1 MNRMKRRR
9 ESKSKVKQNNNFAR
23 ASRFFAYISLPSLHD
38 FHVKMPNFTFCEG
51 RKQAKIF
58 FLFMNLDMVDRNSA
72 QEEFACI
79 WQSK

>member
-1 MNRMKRRR
+1 MKRRR
-9 ESKSKVKQNNNFAR
+9 ESKKIN
-23 ASRFFAYISLPSLHD
+23 SLTSLTRQT
-38 FHVKMPNFTFCEG
+38 KANFTFCEG